1 MGLKGH
7 LPKVRRGFSVRL
19 VNRSTGPTLAILL
32 SLLFAIPIFFG
43 FDLERSGTKRR
54 CSLKSIFKE
63 KNVSM
68 ITFLL
73 KIDVQFYKNV
83 I

>member
-19 VNRSTGPTLAILL
+19 VNRSTGPTLSILL
-32 SLLFAIPIFFG
+32 SLLFAIFG